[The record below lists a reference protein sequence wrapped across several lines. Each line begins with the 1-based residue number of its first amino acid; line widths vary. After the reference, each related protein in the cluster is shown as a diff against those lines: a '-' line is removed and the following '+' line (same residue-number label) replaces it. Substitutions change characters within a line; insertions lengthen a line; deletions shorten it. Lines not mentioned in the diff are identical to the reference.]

1 MQFLIRI
8 VQQSGL
14 LNHFVP
20 GDMIM
25 ADKGFPIQDILP
37 NGVSLNI
44 PPFLNN
50 VYLQKVRQ
58 KPQNFNELS
67 LLSTVTAF
75 KFSWEI
81 KHKA

>member
-1 MQFLIRI
+1 MQLSLMKASCTLVQFLIRI

-25 ADKGFPIQDILP
+25 ADRGFLIHDILP

-58 KPQNFNELS
+58 KPQNRLPEQGS
-67 LLSTVTAF
+67 M
-75 KFSWEI
+75 
-81 KHKA
+81 

>member
-25 ADKGFPIQDILP
+25 VDKGFLIQDILP
-37 NGVSLNI
+37 NGVSRNI
-44 PPFLNN
+44 PPFLNNIN

-58 KPQNFNELS
+58 KPQNRLPEQGS
-67 LLSTVTAF
+67 M
-75 KFSWEI
+75 
-81 KHKA
+81 

>member
-25 ADKGFPIQDILP
+25 ADKSFLIQDILP
-37 NGVSLNI
+37 NGVSLKI

-58 KPQNFNELS
+58 KPQNRLPEQGS
-67 LLSTVTAF
+67 M
-75 KFSWEI
+75 
-81 KHKA
+81 